1 MKRKPGA
8 VVEKITNLSQLR
20 HGDRVMIMENDKKVA
35 EGTLQGRPWASNH
48 AKRGP
53 GGQPRST
60 VAKAQESEIVHDMV
74 TLGSV
79 LVGGARR
86 STSGETRDYKV
97 IGSPRRVV
105 VFRIITT

>member
-35 EGTLQGRPWASNH
+35 EGTLQGQPWASNH

-60 VAKAQESEIVHDMV
+60 VAKAQESEIVHDMI

-79 LVGGARR
+79 LAGGARR
-86 STSGETRDYKV
+86 STSAETKDFKV

-105 VFRIITT
+105 VFRIVAT

>member
-1 MKRKPGA
+1 MERKSKA
-8 VVEKITNLSQLR
+8 VAERITNLSQLR

-35 EGTLQGRPWASNH
+35 EGTLQGQPWASAH
-48 AKRGP
+48 AKSGP

-60 VAKAQESEIVHDMV
+60 VAKTQESEIVRDMI

-86 STSGETRDYKV
+86 STSQETKDYKV
-97 IGSPRRVV
+97 IGSPRRVA
-105 VFRIITT
+105 VFRIIST

>member
-8 VVEKITNLSQLR
+8 VVEKITNLSQLQ